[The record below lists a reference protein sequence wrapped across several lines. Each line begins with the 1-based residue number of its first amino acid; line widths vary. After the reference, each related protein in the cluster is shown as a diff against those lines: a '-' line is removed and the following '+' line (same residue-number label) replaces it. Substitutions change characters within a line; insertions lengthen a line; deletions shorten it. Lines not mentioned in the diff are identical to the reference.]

1 MKKRGLLQHADGS
14 DFFGFHITSTVP
26 RLGEM
31 VDSILSLISGE
42 VRGGEGKGEVN
53 CCCLVRDEPAF
64 ENMTNCRIMMNWFNF
79 WGEEKEILFTFA
91 WTVESLFL
99 AL

>member
-42 VRGGEGKGEVN
+42 VRGERGKGRSIAVV
-53 CCCLVRDEPAF
+53 LYG
-64 ENMTNCRIMMNWFNF
+64 MSQHLKI
-79 WGEEKEILFTFA
+79 
-91 WTVESLFL
+91 
-99 AL
+99 